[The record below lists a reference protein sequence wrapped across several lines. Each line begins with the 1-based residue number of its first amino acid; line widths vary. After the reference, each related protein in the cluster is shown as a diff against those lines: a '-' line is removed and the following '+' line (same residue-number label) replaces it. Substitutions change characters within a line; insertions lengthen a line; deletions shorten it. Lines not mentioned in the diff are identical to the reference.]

1 MYGIELTSGGTSMFD
16 DSKSMTGRI
25 SALVG
30 LALMTGVSSTAVGQE
45 LPATAEPAA
54 AESWGDEGGFE
65 FDTQEALPLGEA
77 TPVARLMDE
86 GLKRFAR
93 DDFGGAAASFWA
105 VLQDP
110 DISADAIRPRAQ
122 FEMGKT
128 LMKLKMYE
136 GATVFFE
143 EIVRSGPVHPYFEA
157 TAPWMMLLSRR
168 VPGDPAMLSRV
179 ASFGALFPDR
189 IDAKYRDEMA
199 FLLGQNAFNQ
209 GELESALSYLALVS
223 PDSTFW
229 ARSLYYKGITY
240 VRQYDAQPAVDAFK
254 ALLALDGKGAEA
266 EEGKRLNEMAMLAMA
281 RTFYSTGEFEKS
293 LRLFEGIPLGSSTW
307 LDALFES
314 SWAHFQLE
322 QSNRALGNLHS
333 LNSPFFSAQYYPE
346 APILQAVIL
355 FESCR
360 YTGVRKTLDLFDDVY
375 GPLLGQLESLAKE
388 RTSDLDYFG
397 FYEASESSLTTDFDP
412 RLQQIT
418 RAALSDR
425 SVREAAAFVRQVESE
440 RVSLS
445 KLPADVVAGPFGQYM
460 TGKLEAELG
469 GAQTNLGGLVRRRM
483 ERITGELRSKR
494 REAEAIRIEADLS
507 EASLLKAQKAQ
518 GAMGEVPDV
527 VSETRP
533 EWYQMAWPFEKEYW
547 RDELGHYSYHIASK
561 CR

>member
-1 MYGIELTSGGTSMFD
+1 MCGVELTSGGTSMFD
-16 DSKSMTGRI
+16 DSKSMMRRM
-25 SALVG
+25 SALAGV
-30 LALMTGVSSTAVGQE
+30 ALMTGFHANAAAQE
-45 LPATAEPAA
+45 QPAPAEPAA

-65 FDTQEALPLGEA
+65 FDTQEAQPVGDA

-86 GLKRFAR
+86 GLKRLAREDFA
-93 DDFGGAAASFWA
+93 GAAASFWS

-122 FEMGKT
+122 FEMGKA

-143 EIVRSGPVHPYFEA
+143 EIVRAGPVHPYFEA

-168 VPGDPAMLSRV
+168 VPGDPAMLSRIS
-179 ASFGALFPDR
+179 AFGSLFPDR

-199 FLLGQNAFNQ
+199 FLLGQYAFNQ
-209 GELESALSYLALVS
+209 GELESALSYFALVS

-266 EEGKRLNEMAMLAMA
+266 AEGKRLNEMAMLAMA

-375 GPLLGQLESLAKE
+375 APLLQQLEALATE
-388 RTSDLDYFG
+388 RTSDLDYFA
-397 FYEASESSLTTDFDP
+397 FYEASESQLAADFDP

-425 SVREAAAFVRQVESE
+425 SVREAEAFVRQVESE
-440 RVSLS
+440 RAALS
-445 KLPADVVAGPFGQYM
+445 KLPAEVVAGPFGQYLG
-460 TGKLEAELG
+460 GKLDGELG
-469 GAQTNLGGLVRRRM
+469 LAQTNLGGLVRRRM
-483 ERITGELRSKR
+483 ERITGELRTKR
-494 REAEAIRIEADLS
+494 REAEAIRVEVDLS
-507 EASLLKAQKAQ
+507 EASLLKAQKAM
-518 GAMGEVPDV
+518 GAVGEVPDV

>member
-1 MYGIELTSGGTSMFD
+1 MHGIELTSGGTSMFD
-16 DSKSMTGRI
+16 DSKSMMRRM
-25 SALVG
+25 SALLGV
-30 LALMTGVSSTAVGQE
+30 ALMTGVSANAGAQE
-45 LPATAEPAA
+45 QPAAAEPAGP
-54 AESWGDEGGFE
+54 ESWGDEGGFE
-65 FDTQEALPLGEA
+65 FDTQEAQPLGEA

-93 DDFGGAAASFWA
+93 EDFGGAAASFWS

-136 GATVFFE
+136 GATIFFE

-168 VPGDPAMLSRV
+168 VPGDPAMLSRIS
-179 ASFGALFPDR
+179 AFGSLFPDR

-209 GELESALSYLALVS
+209 GELESALSYFALVS
-223 PDSTFW
+223 ADSTFW
-229 ARSLYYKGITY
+229 ARSLYYKGITH
-240 VRQYDAQPAVDAFK
+240 VRQFEAQPAVDAFK

-314 SWAHFQLE
+314 SWAHFQLD

-375 GPLLGQLESLAKE
+375 APLLGQLEALAGE
-388 RTSDLDYFG
+388 RTSDLDFFG
-397 FYEASESSLTTDFDP
+397 FYQAAESKLSSDFDP
-412 RLQQIT
+412 RLQQIK

-425 SVREAAAFVRQVESE
+425 SVREAAAFVLQVDSE
-440 RVSLS
+440 RAALS
-445 KLPADVVAGPFGQYM
+445 KLPAEVLSGPFGQYL

-469 GAQTNLGGLVRRRM
+469 GAQANLGGLVRRRM
-483 ERITGELRSKR
+483 ERITSELRAKR
-494 REAEAIRIEADLS
+494 REAEAIRVEADLS
-507 EASLLKAQKAQ
+507 EASLLRAQKAT
-518 GAMGEVPDV
+518 GALGEVPDV

-533 EWYQMAWPFEKEYW
+533 AWYQMAWPFEKEYW

>member
-1 MYGIELTSGGTSMFD
+1 MFD
-16 DSKSMTGRI
+16 DSKAKVTRW

-30 LALMTGVSSTAVGQE
+30 VALFTGVS
-45 LPATAEPAA
+45 ATATAQEAPIEPAADAPAADPA

-65 FDTQEALPLGEA
+65 FDTQDAQVVGSS
-77 TPVARLMDE
+77 TPAARLMDE
-86 GLKRFAR
+86 GLKRFSREDYA
-93 DDFGGAAASFWA
+93 GAAASYWS

-110 DISADAIRPRAQ
+110 DISADAVRPRAQ
-122 FEMGKT
+122 FEMGKA

-143 EIVRSGPVHPYFEA
+143 EIVNSGPVHPYFEA
-157 TAPWMMLLSRR
+157 TAPWMLLLSRR
-168 VPGDPAMLSRV
+168 VPGDPAMLKRI
-179 ASFGALFPDR
+179 AAFGGLFPDR

-209 GELESALSYLALVS
+209 GELEVAISYFALVS
-223 PDSTFW
+223 SDSTFW
-229 ARSLYYKGITY
+229 ARSLYYKGISF
-240 VRQYDAQPAVDAFK
+240 VRKYEAQPAVDAFK

-266 EEGKRLNEMAMLAMA
+266 VEGKRLNEMAMLAMA
-281 RTFYSTGEFEKS
+281 RTFYSTGEYEKS

-355 FESCR
+355 FENCR

-375 GPLLGQLESLAKE
+375 GPLLGQLEGLAAE
-388 RTSDLDYFG
+388 RTTDLDYFG
-397 FYEASESSLTTDFDP
+397 FYQASESKLTTDFDP

-425 SVREAAAFVRQVESE
+425 SVREAAAFVHQVEGE
-440 RVSLS
+440 QALLS
-445 KLPADVVAGPFGQYM
+445 KLPADVLAGPFGQYL
-460 TGKLEAELG
+460 TGKLEAELNL
-469 GAQTNLGGLVRRRM
+469 AQTNLGGLVRRRM
-483 ERITGELRSKR
+483 ERITDELRTKR
-494 REAEAIRIEADLS
+494 REAEAIRVEADLS
-507 EASLLKAQKAQ
+507 EASLLKAQKAS
-518 GAMGEVPDV
+518 GAIGEVPDV

-533 EWYQMAWPFEKEYW
+533 AWYQMAWPFEKEYW

>member
-16 DSKSMTGRI
+16 DSKSMMRRM
-25 SALVG
+25 SALLGV
-30 LALMTGVSSTAVGQE
+30 ALMTGVSANAGAQE
-45 LPATAEPAA
+45 QPAAAEPAGP
-54 AESWGDEGGFE
+54 ESWGDEGGFE
-65 FDTQEALPLGEA
+65 FDTQEAQPLGEA

-93 DDFGGAAASFWA
+93 EDFGGAAASFWS

-136 GATVFFE
+136 GATIFFE

-168 VPGDPAMLSRV
+168 VPGDPAMLSRIS
-179 ASFGALFPDR
+179 AFGSLFPDR

-209 GELESALSYLALVS
+209 GELESALSYFALVS
-223 PDSTFW
+223 ADSTFW
-229 ARSLYYKGITY
+229 ARSLYYKGITH
-240 VRQYDAQPAVDAFK
+240 VRQFEAQPAVDAFK

-293 LRLFEGIPLGSSTW
+293 LRLFEGIPLGRSTW

-314 SWAHFQLE
+314 SWAHFQLD

-375 GPLLGQLESLAKE
+375 APLLGQLEALAGE
-388 RTSDLDYFG
+388 RTSDLDFFG
-397 FYEASESSLTTDFDP
+397 FYQAAESKLSSDFDP

-425 SVREAAAFVRQVESE
+425 SVREAAAFVLQVDSE
-440 RVSLS
+440 RAALS
-445 KLPADVVAGPFGQYM
+445 KLPAEVLSGPFGQYL

-469 GAQTNLGGLVRRRM
+469 GAQANLGGLVRRRM
-483 ERITGELRSKR
+483 ERITSELRAKR
-494 REAEAIRIEADLS
+494 REAEAIRVEADLS
-507 EASLLKAQKAQ
+507 EASLLRAQKAT
-518 GAMGEVPDV
+518 GALGEVPDV

-533 EWYQMAWPFEKEYW
+533 AWYQMAWPFEKEYW

>member
-1 MYGIELTSGGTSMFD
+1 MCGVELTSGGTSMFD
-16 DSKSMTGRI
+16 DSKSMMRRM
-25 SALVG
+25 SALAGV
-30 LALMTGVSSTAVGQE
+30 ALMTGFHAN
-45 LPATAEPAA
+45 ATAQEQPAPEEPAA
-54 AESWGDEGGFE
+54 AESWGDDGGFE
-65 FDTQEALPLGEA
+65 FDTQEAQPLGEA
-77 TPVARLMDE
+77 TPVARMMDE
-86 GLKRFAR
+86 GLKRLAREDFA
-93 DDFGGAAASFWA
+93 GAAASFWS

-122 FEMGKT
+122 FEMGKA

-168 VPGDPAMLSRV
+168 VPGDPAMLIRIS
-179 ASFGALFPDR
+179 AFGSLFPDR

-209 GELESALSYLALVS
+209 GELESALGYFALVS
-223 PDSTFW
+223 PDSIFW
-229 ARSLYYKGITY
+229 ARSLYYKGITF

-314 SWAHFQLE
+314 SWAHFQLA

-375 GPLLGQLESLAKE
+375 APLLQQLEALATE

-397 FYEASESSLTTDFDP
+397 FYEASESQLATDFDP

-425 SVREAAAFVRQVESE
+425 SVREAEAFVRQVESE
-440 RVSLS
+440 RAALS
-445 KLPADVVAGPFGQYM
+445 KLPAEVVAGPFGQYL
-460 TGKLEAELG
+460 TGKLDGELG
-469 GAQTNLGGLVRRRM
+469 LAQTNLGGLVRRRM
-483 ERITGELRSKR
+483 ERITGELRTKR
-494 REAEAIRIEADLS
+494 REAEAIRVEVDLS
-507 EASLLKAQKAQ
+507 EASLLKAQKAM
-518 GAMGEVPDV
+518 GAVGEVPDV

>member
-1 MYGIELTSGGTSMFD
+1 MHGIELTSGGTSMFD
-16 DSKSMTGRI
+16 DSKSMMRRM
-25 SALVG
+25 SALLGV
-30 LALMTGVSSTAVGQE
+30 ALMTGVSANAGAQE
-45 LPATAEPAA
+45 QPAAAEPAGP
-54 AESWGDEGGFE
+54 ESWGDEGGFE
-65 FDTQEALPLGEA
+65 FDTQEAQPLGEA

-93 DDFGGAAASFWA
+93 EDFGGAAASFWS

-136 GATVFFE
+136 GATIFFE

-168 VPGDPAMLSRV
+168 VPGDPAMLSRIS
-179 ASFGALFPDR
+179 AFGSLFPDR

-209 GELESALSYLALVS
+209 GELESALSYFALVS
-223 PDSTFW
+223 ADSTFW
-229 ARSLYYKGITY
+229 ARSLYYKGITH
-240 VRQYDAQPAVDAFK
+240 VRQFEAQPAVDAFK

-314 SWAHFQLE
+314 SWAHFQLD

-375 GPLLGQLESLAKE
+375 APLLGQLEALAGE
-388 RTSDLDYFG
+388 RTSDLDFFG
-397 FYEASESSLTTDFDP
+397 FYQAAESKLSSDFDP

-425 SVREAAAFVRQVESE
+425 SVREAAAFVLQVDSE
-440 RVSLS
+440 RAALS
-445 KLPADVVAGPFGQYM
+445 KLPAEVLSGPFGQYL

-469 GAQTNLGGLVRRRM
+469 GAQANLGGLVRRRM
-483 ERITGELRSKR
+483 ERITSELRAKR
-494 REAEAIRIEADLS
+494 REAEAIRVEADLS
-507 EASLLKAQKAQ
+507 EASLLRAQKAT
-518 GAMGEVPDV
+518 GALGEVPDV

-533 EWYQMAWPFEKEYW
+533 AWYQMAWPFEKEYW

>member
-1 MYGIELTSGGTSMFD
+1 MCVVELTSGGTSMFD
-16 DSKSMTGRI
+16 DSKSMMRRM
-25 SALVG
+25 SALAGV
-30 LALMTGVSSTAVGQE
+30 ALMTGFYSNAAAQE
-45 LPATAEPAA
+45 QPAAAEPAA

-65 FDTQEALPLGEA
+65 FDTQEAQPLGEA
-77 TPVARLMDE
+77 TPVARMMDE
-86 GLKRFAR
+86 GLKRLAREDFA
-93 DDFGGAAASFWA
+93 GAAASFWS

-122 FEMGKT
+122 FEMGKA

-168 VPGDPAMLSRV
+168 VPGDPAMLSRIS
-179 ASFGALFPDR
+179 AFGSLFPDR

-209 GELESALSYLALVS
+209 GELESALSYFALVS
-223 PDSTFW
+223 PDSIFW
-229 ARSLYYKGITY
+229 ARSLYYKGITF

-314 SWAHFQLE
+314 SWAHFQLA

-375 GPLLGQLESLAKE
+375 APLLQQLEALATE

-397 FYEASESSLTTDFDP
+397 FYEASESKLATDFDP

-425 SVREAAAFVRQVESE
+425 SVREAEAFVRQVESE
-440 RVSLS
+440 RAALS
-445 KLPADVVAGPFGQYM
+445 KLPAEVVAGPFGQYLA
-460 TGKLEAELG
+460 GKLDGELG
-469 GAQTNLGGLVRRRM
+469 LAQTNLGGLVRRRM
-483 ERITGELRSKR
+483 ERITGELRTKR
-494 REAEAIRIEADLS
+494 REAEAIRVEVDLS
-507 EASLLKAQKAQ
+507 EASLLKAQKAM
-518 GAMGEVPDV
+518 GAVGEVPDV

-533 EWYQMAWPFEKEYW
+533 AWYQMAWPFEKEYW

>member
-1 MYGIELTSGGTSMFD
+1 MFD
-16 DSKSMTGRI
+16 DSKSMMRRM
-25 SALVG
+25 SALLGV
-30 LALMTGVSSTAVGQE
+30 ALMTGVSANAGAQE
-45 LPATAEPAA
+45 QPAAAEPAGP
-54 AESWGDEGGFE
+54 ESWGDEGGFE
-65 FDTQEALPLGEA
+65 FDTQEAQPLGEA

-93 DDFGGAAASFWA
+93 EDFGGAAASFWS

-136 GATVFFE
+136 GATIFFE

-168 VPGDPAMLSRV
+168 VPGDPAMLSRIS
-179 ASFGALFPDR
+179 AFGSLFPDR

-209 GELESALSYLALVS
+209 GELESALSYFALVS
-223 PDSTFW
+223 ADSTFW
-229 ARSLYYKGITY
+229 ARSLYYKGITH
-240 VRQYDAQPAVDAFK
+240 VRQFEAQPAVDAFK

-314 SWAHFQLE
+314 SWAHFQLD

-375 GPLLGQLESLAKE
+375 APLLGQLEALAGE
-388 RTSDLDYFG
+388 RTSDLDFFG
-397 FYEASESSLTTDFDP
+397 FYQAAESKLSSDFDP

-425 SVREAAAFVRQVESE
+425 SVREAAAFVLQVDSE
-440 RVSLS
+440 RAALS
-445 KLPADVVAGPFGQYM
+445 KLPAEVLSGPFGQYL

-469 GAQTNLGGLVRRRM
+469 GAQANLGGLVRRRM
-483 ERITGELRSKR
+483 ERITSELRAKR
-494 REAEAIRIEADLS
+494 REAEAIRVEADLS
-507 EASLLKAQKAQ
+507 EASLLRAQKAT
-518 GAMGEVPDV
+518 GALGEVPDV

-533 EWYQMAWPFEKEYW
+533 AWYQMAWPFEKEYW

>member
-1 MYGIELTSGGTSMFD
+1 MFD
-16 DSKSMTGRI
+16 DSKSMMVRA

-30 LALMTGVSSTAVGQE
+30 MALMMGVSSSAAGQE
-45 LPATAEPAA
+45 VPEQPAAAEPAG

-65 FDTQEALPLGEA
+65 FDTQEAQPIGES

-93 DDFGGAAASFWA
+93 EDFAGAASSFWA

-122 FEMGKT
+122 FEMGKA

-168 VPGDPAMLSRV
+168 VPGDPAMLSRI
-179 ASFGALFPDR
+179 AAFGALFPDR

-209 GELESALSYLALVS
+209 GELESALSYFALVS
-223 PDSTFW
+223 PDSSFW

-266 EEGKRLNEMAMLAMA
+266 NEGKRLNEMAMA

-375 GPLLGQLESLAKE
+375 APLLQQLEALATE
-388 RTSDLDYFG
+388 RTSDLDYFS
-397 FYEASESSLTTDFDP
+397 FYEASESTLTTDFDP

-440 RVSLS
+440 RATLS
-445 KLPADVVAGPFGQYM
+445 KLPAEVVAGPFGQYL
-460 TGKLEAELG
+460 TGKLDAELG
-469 GAQTNLGGLVRRRM
+469 LAQTNLGGLVRRRM
-483 ERITGELRSKR
+483 ERITGELRTKR
-494 REAEAIRIEADLS
+494 REAEAIRVEADLS
-507 EASLLKAQKAQ
+507 EASLLKIQKAS
-518 GAMGEVPDV
+518 GAVGEVPDV

>member
-1 MYGIELTSGGTSMFD
+1 MFD
-16 DSKSMTGRI
+16 DSKSMMRRM
-25 SALVG
+25 SALLGV
-30 LALMTGVSSTAVGQE
+30 ALMTGVSANAGAQE
-45 LPATAEPAA
+45 QPAAAEPAGP
-54 AESWGDEGGFE
+54 ESWGDEGGFE
-65 FDTQEALPLGEA
+65 FDTQEAQPLGEA

-93 DDFGGAAASFWA
+93 EDFGGAAASFWS

-136 GATVFFE
+136 GATIFFE

-168 VPGDPAMLSRV
+168 VPGDPAMLSRIS
-179 ASFGALFPDR
+179 AFGSLFPDR

-209 GELESALSYLALVS
+209 GELESALSYFALVS
-223 PDSTFW
+223 ADSTFW
-229 ARSLYYKGITY
+229 ARSLYYKGITH
-240 VRQYDAQPAVDAFK
+240 VRQFEAQPAVDAFK

-293 LRLFEGIPLGSSTW
+293 LRLFEGIPLGRSTW

-314 SWAHFQLE
+314 SWAHFQLD

-375 GPLLGQLESLAKE
+375 APLLGQLEALAGE
-388 RTSDLDYFG
+388 RTSDLDFFG
-397 FYEASESSLTTDFDP
+397 FYQAAESKLSSDFDP

-425 SVREAAAFVRQVESE
+425 SVREAAAFVLQVDSE
-440 RVSLS
+440 RAALS
-445 KLPADVVAGPFGQYM
+445 KLPAEVLSGPFGQYL

-469 GAQTNLGGLVRRRM
+469 GAQANLGGLVRRRM
-483 ERITGELRSKR
+483 ERITSELRAKR
-494 REAEAIRIEADLS
+494 REAEAIRVEADLS
-507 EASLLKAQKAQ
+507 EASLLRAQKAN
-518 GAMGEVPDV
+518 GALGEVPDV

-533 EWYQMAWPFEKEYW
+533 AWYQMAWPFEKEYW

>member
-16 DSKSMTGRI
+16 DSKSMMRRM
-25 SALVG
+25 SALLGV
-30 LALMTGVSSTAVGQE
+30 ALMTGVSANAGAQE
-45 LPATAEPAA
+45 QPAAAEPAGP
-54 AESWGDEGGFE
+54 ESWGDEGGFE
-65 FDTQEALPLGEA
+65 FDTQEAQPLGEA

-93 DDFGGAAASFWA
+93 EDFGGAAASFWS

-136 GATVFFE
+136 GATIFFE

-168 VPGDPAMLSRV
+168 VPGDPAMLSRIS
-179 ASFGALFPDR
+179 AFGSLFPDR

-209 GELESALSYLALVS
+209 GELESALSYFALVS
-223 PDSTFW
+223 ADSTFW
-229 ARSLYYKGITY
+229 ARSLYYKGITH
-240 VRQYDAQPAVDAFK
+240 VRQFEAQPAVDAFK

-314 SWAHFQLE
+314 SWAHFQLD

-360 YTGVRKTLDLFDDVY
+360 YTGVRKTLDLGDDVY
-375 GPLLGQLESLAKE
+375 APLLGQLEALAGE
-388 RTSDLDYFG
+388 RTSDLDFFG
-397 FYEASESSLTTDFDP
+397 FYQAAESKLSSDFDP

-440 RVSLS
+440 RAALS
-445 KLPADVVAGPFGQYM
+445 KLPAEVLSGPFGQYL

-469 GAQTNLGGLVRRRM
+469 GAQANLGGLVRRRM
-483 ERITGELRSKR
+483 ERITSELRAKR
-494 REAEAIRIEADLS
+494 REAEAIRVEADLS
-507 EASLLKAQKAQ
+507 EASLLRAQKAT
-518 GAMGEVPDV
+518 GALGEVPDV

-533 EWYQMAWPFEKEYW
+533 AWYQMAWPFEKEYW

>member
-1 MYGIELTSGGTSMFD
+1 MFD
-16 DSKSMTGRI
+16 DSKSMMRRM
-25 SALVG
+25 SALLGV
-30 LALMTGVSSTAVGQE
+30 ALMTGVSANAGAQE
-45 LPATAEPAA
+45 QPAAAEPAGP
-54 AESWGDEGGFE
+54 ESWGDEGGFE
-65 FDTQEALPLGEA
+65 FDTQEAQPLGEA

-93 DDFGGAAASFWA
+93 EDFGGAAASFWS

-136 GATVFFE
+136 GATIFFE

-168 VPGDPAMLSRV
+168 VPGDPAMLSRIS
-179 ASFGALFPDR
+179 AFGSLFPDR

-209 GELESALSYLALVS
+209 GELESALSYFALVS
-223 PDSTFW
+223 ADSTFW
-229 ARSLYYKGITY
+229 ARSLYYKGITH
-240 VRQYDAQPAVDAFK
+240 VRQFEAQPAVDAFK

-314 SWAHFQLE
+314 SWAHFQLD

-375 GPLLGQLESLAKE
+375 APLLGQLEALAGE
-388 RTSDLDYFG
+388 RTSDLDFFG
-397 FYEASESSLTTDFDP
+397 FYQAAESKLSSDFDP

-425 SVREAAAFVRQVESE
+425 SVREAAAFVLQVDSE
-440 RVSLS
+440 RAALS
-445 KLPADVVAGPFGQYM
+445 KLPAEVLSGPFGQYL

-469 GAQTNLGGLVRRRM
+469 GAQANLGGLVRRRM
-483 ERITGELRSKR
+483 ERITSELRAKR
-494 REAEAIRIEADLS
+494 REAEAIRVEADLS
-507 EASLLKAQKAQ
+507 EASLLRAQKAN
-518 GAMGEVPDV
+518 GALGEVPDV

-533 EWYQMAWPFEKEYW
+533 AWYQMAWPFEKEYW